1 MDDHD
6 ENNFPGHPIGVVT
19 ARTGLSRHVLRAWE
33 RRYSVVHPRRNKTG
47 RRVYSDADVE
57 RLTLL
62 HRATRAGRP
71 VASVVDMPTDL
82 LRTIVADDAAGA
94 GERPSAPQSHGA
106 DAMLAVRDLD
116 TTRLTAVL
124 RRALL
129 SLGTISFVEDVV
141 GPLMV
146 DIGTEWH
153 VGRISVAQEHA
164 ASATV
169 MQLLGALIRELEVP
183 SAAPRVVMT
192 TPLGEDHAVGA
203 LMAAAAAAHD
213 GWHVTWLGAN
223 LPASQVAA
231 AVTPAQARVVA
242 LSVAKGTSIPERE
255 LHELRQALPPDVPL
269 LVGGAGADRFT
280 AADGLTPVRDLA
292 HWRALLHLHA
302 PLSHA

>member
-1 MDDHD
+1 MAHDDSTHT
-6 ENNFPGHPIGVVT
+6 GHPIGVVT

-33 RRYSVVHPRRNKTG
+33 RRYSVVLPRRNKTG

-94 GERPSAPQSHGA
+94 GERPSASRSHGA
-106 DAMLAVRDLD
+106 EAMLAVRDLD

-129 SLGTISFVEDVV
+129 SLGTISFLEDVV

-146 DIGTEWH
+146 EIGTEWH
-153 VGRISVAQEHA
+153 AGRITVAQEHA

-169 MQLLGALIRELEVP
+169 MQLLGALVRELEVP
-183 SAAPRVVMT
+183 SAAPRLVMA

-231 AVTPAQARVVA
+231 AAAPAQARVVA
-242 LSVAKGTSIPERE
+242 LSVASGTTIPERE
-255 LHELRQALPPDVPL
+255 LQELRQALPPDIPL
-269 LVGGAGADRFT
+269 LVGGAGADR
-280 AADGLTPVRDLA
+280 LTSAESLTRVRDLS
-292 HWRALLHLHA
+292 HWRSLLHLHA
-302 PLSHA
+302 PVAPA